1 MSGKMGEYVAK
12 CVKDLRIVRSCRVH
26 LEKKGLEVWIPI
38 FDGWLELWKVYRAVV
53 SFETPTGEEV
63 QHEIPLGPFA
73 GGGVVSR
80 FLVNWN
86 LRKWAREL
94 AAERAAERKQK
105 KVYGAWD
112 YRAED

>member
-1 MSGKMGEYVAK
+1 MGEFVAK
-12 CVKDLRIVRSCRVH
+12 RVRDLRIVRQCRVH
-26 LEKKGLEVWIPI
+26 LRREPLEVWIPL
-38 FDGWLELWKVYRAVV
+38 FDAWLELWDVYRAVV
-53 SFETPTGEEV
+53 TFETFTGEEV

-86 LRKWAREL
+86 LRAWARGL
-94 AAERAAERKQK
+94 AAERAAEKKKK

-112 YRAED
+112 YQADDL